1 MGADV
6 SGHAGHQW
14 HAKHIGF
21 VLGTRKDIDRAHQ
34 RLGFGRVHMSRM
46 RENKR
51 VKIIARA
58 RFDCDVLGICVH
70 VEKQK
75 AIDGVLRHRAFGTK
89 PKHAARNHFNH
100 LLWRY
105 VRDDIMDFASKHRCE
120 VRDIEVECD
129 SDMRDTVLAWGM
141 KPAAG
146 AKAYD
151 LADVIAWSNVHDRAI
166 NTCKELDIHDKI
178 YRDMRSDLLK

>member
-1 MGADV
+1 M
-6 SGHAGHQW
+6 
-14 HAKHIGF
+14 
-21 VLGTRKDIDRAHQ
+21 
-34 RLGFGRVHMSRM
+34 
-46 RENKR
+46 
-51 VKIIARA
+51 
-58 RFDCDVLGICVH
+58 H

-89 PKHAARNHFNH
+89 PKHVARNHFNH

-105 VRDDIMDFASKHRCE
+105 MQDGIMDFAAKHRCE

-146 AKAYD
+146 AKTYD
-151 LADVIAWSNVHDRAI
+151 LADVIAWSNVHGRAI
-166 NTCKELDIHDKI
+166 NTCKELDIRDKI
-178 YRDMRSDLLK
+178 WRHEARPVKVVPRAHIYTRTAEPPESFNHLDNSSPDAACHTHGLINLSGWSVH

>member
-1 MGADV
+1 M
-6 SGHAGHQW
+6 
-14 HAKHIGF
+14 
-21 VLGTRKDIDRAHQ
+21 
-34 RLGFGRVHMSRM
+34 
-46 RENKR
+46 
-51 VKIIARA
+51 
-58 RFDCDVLGICVH
+58 H

-89 PKHAARNHFNH
+89 PKHVARNHFNH

-105 VRDDIMDFASKHRCE
+105 MQDGIMDFAAKHRCE

-151 LADVIAWSNVHDRAI
+151 LADVIAWSNVHGRA
-166 NTCKELDIHDKI
+166 TYTAEQSTRARSWTSATK
-178 YRDMRSDLLK
+178 YGDMRRDLLKWCPEPTFTPEQQNRPKASTIWIIQALMPRATHTV